1 MANGEVKSNKNIEK
15 ATFVVPRS
23 ILTNIAVRNEIA
35 QRGEKDK
42 DRWIE
47 LCKRDPITWINL
59 FCFTKDPKKPFKV
72 IPFITYIEFQDDAIW
87 DLVDATENGH
97 DLGIEKTREVG
108 ASWCVI
114 YVFLWFWLFHPNSD
128 FLVGSRK
135 EDVVDKRGDPST
147 LFEKMRIALDNLPAW
162 MLPPGFTIE
171 DDALSMRII
180 NKANGNSII
189 GESANP
195 FFGSGGRVKAILLDE
210 FSKWDVSI
218 SESAWTSTADVTR
231 CRIPVSTP
239 LGSGNK
245 FALLMQG
252 TDTKIKKLTLHWTL
266 HPEKSKGVYRLE
278 PDGTRIPLPNSKE
291 AFRQW
296 VLNRDVIRP
305 GLKGGIIRSPW
316 YDAECERRTDSEV
329 AQELDISYLKS
340 GSPFFD
346 MSKVNNLKKWAAIKR
361 QTPNQPIPWGSY
373 IRGKIIEVDMK
384 YSFIETDIDPW
395 VNIFE
400 MPLSYMTYVLSG
412 DTSEGLAKGDESAGI
427 IRSRYT
433 RHVIATVSGLYPPED
448 FARKLF
454 MLGKFYND
462 AINAPENNNHG
473 YSVCRDLELM
483 GANLYYTKRE
493 EGPEGI
499 VNTRKRGFTTSPAN
513 RNVMLDQMEEEIRK
527 EVIELRDPKLI
538 DQCKTFVRNP
548 KNGKP
553 EADGQF
559 KDDMVMCCAIGGQV
573 ISENPFRPK
582 AEANSAVRAEVER
595 RKAVKNGGFRF

>member
-1 MANGEVKSNKNIEK
+1 MPRDVNDNLEYRANLLAECDSDKVCRAKVLAICNK
-15 ATFVVPRS
+15 
-23 ILTNIAVRNEIA
+23 
-35 QRGEKDK
+35 
-42 DRWIE
+42 
-47 LCKRDPITWINL
+47 DPIYWINS
-59 FCFTKDPKKPFKV
+59 FCWTKDPKQTGFSR

-87 DLVDATENGH
+87 ELVDAIENGH
-97 DLGIEKTREVG
+97 DIGIEKTREVG
-108 ASWCVI
+108 ASWIVI
-114 YVFLWFWLFHPNSD
+114 YVFVWFWLFHPNSD

-147 LFEKMRIALDNLPAW
+147 LFEKMRIVLDNLPAW
-162 MLPPGFTIE
+162 MLPPGFNIE
-171 DDALSMRII
+171 DDALTMRII
-180 NKANGNSII
+180 NKSNGNSII

-195 FFGSGGRVKAILLDE
+195 FFGSGGRVKAALLDE
-210 FSKWDVSI
+210 FSKWDVAI
-218 SESAWTSTADVTR
+218 SESAWTSMADVTR

-245 FALLMQG
+245 FASLMCG

-278 PDGTRIPLPNSKE
+278 PDGTRIPLPSSAE

-296 VLNRDVIRP
+296 LTNRDVVRT

-316 YDAECERRTDSEV
+316 YDAECERRTDSEI

-346 MSKVNNLKKWAAIKR
+346 MAKVNSLKKWAPIKR
-361 QTPNQPIPWGSY
+361 QTPSSPIGWGNY
-373 IRGKIIEVDMK
+373 IRGKIVEIDGK
-384 YSFIETDIDPW
+384 YSFIETDIAPW

-400 MPLSYMTYVLSG
+400 MPLHYMTYVLSA
-412 DTSEGLAKGDESAGI
+412 DTSEGLAKGDESAGFV
-427 IRSRYT
+427 RDSYT
-433 RHVIATVSGLYPPED
+433 RNTVASVHGLYPPED

-454 MLGKFYND
+454 MLGKFYKD
-462 AINAPENNNHG
+462 ALVAPENNNHG

-483 GANLYYTKRE
+483 GANLYYVKRE
-493 EGPEGI
+493 EGPEGT
-499 VNTRKRGFTTSPAN
+499 VTTRKRGFSTGLNN
-513 RNVMLDQMEEEIRK
+513 RPVMLDQMEEEIRK
-527 EVIELRDPKLI
+527 QAVELRDPKLI

-559 KDDMVMCCAIGGQV
+559 KDDCVLAFAIGGQV
-573 ISENPFRPK
+573 ISENPYKPK
-582 AEANSAVRAEVER
+582 AEANSSIRAEVER
-595 RKAVKNGGFRF
+595 RKAVKNGGFGF